1 MSNLNIQVIEDPAT
15 FASMRGEWTELL
27 RSSSSDCIFLSWE
40 WLHTWWKH
48 FGKHRRLFLVTVRS
62 GTELVAV
69 APLTSRRTWVG
80 PLVLPVLEFAG
91 TGTIGSDYL
100 DVIVRRNRESEALNG
115 LASFLASLSMS
126 LRLPRINKE
135 SGLATYLGKAMKHR
149 GYDCVQVAAEVC
161 PFIGLGGMSFED
173 FLGTIGPSHRYNF
186 KRRLRNLDRD
196 YEVCI
201 EYPKT
206 DAERR
211 EALRTVITLHLRRW
225 TPRGGSDAFEGA
237 GLIAFHDEF
246 SALANDRGWLRL
258 MVVKLDGQPVAAF
271 YGFRYGHKFCFY
283 QSGFDPE
290 YARSSIGLVM
300 VGLTIRDAIA
310 EGATEYD
317 MLHGDESYKFLWTKD
332 VRQLIRLDIYPP
344 GRLGRAHQQTVR
356 MSAATRRLARRVL
369 RRVEAGIQ

>member
-1 MSNLNIQVIEDPAT
+1 MSNLNIQIIEDPAA
-15 FASMRGEWTELL
+15 FAAMRDEWTELL
-27 RSSSSDCIFLSWE
+27 RSSSSDCIFLTWE

-48 FGKHRRLFLVTVRS
+48 FGRNRRLFIVTVRS
-62 GTELVAV
+62 GSELIAI

-100 DVIVRRNRESEALNG
+100 DIIVRRNRESESLNG
-115 LASFLASLSMS
+115 LAKFLAGLSMS

-135 SGLATYLGKAMKHR
+135 SALATYLSKALKTR
-149 GYDCVQVAAEVC
+149 GYDCTQVPTEVC
-161 PFIGLGGMSFED
+161 PFIGLSGLSFED

-186 KRRLRNLDRD
+186 KRRLRNLGRD
-196 YEVCI
+196 YEVRI
-201 EYPKT
+201 DYPST

-211 EALRTVITLHLRRW
+211 DALRNVISLHLRRW

-246 SALANDRGWLRL
+246 SALASERGWLRL
-258 MVVKLDGQPVAAF
+258 MVISLDGQPAAAF

-283 QSGFDPE
+283 QSGFDPD
-290 YARSSIGLVM
+290 YARSSVGLVM
-300 VGLTIRDAIA
+300 VGMTIRDAIA

-332 VRQLIRLDIYPP
+332 VRQLVRLDLYPP
-344 GRLGRAHQQTVR
+344 SRLGRAHQQTAR
-356 MSAATRRLARRVL
+356 MTAATRKLAKRVL
-369 RRVEAGIQ
+369 RRAELQFQ